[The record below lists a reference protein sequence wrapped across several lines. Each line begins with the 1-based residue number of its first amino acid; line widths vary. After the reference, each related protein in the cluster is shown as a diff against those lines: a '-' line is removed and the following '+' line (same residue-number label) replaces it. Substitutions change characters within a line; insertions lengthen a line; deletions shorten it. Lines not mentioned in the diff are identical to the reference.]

1 MHFCRLHPLLPAFAT
16 KGKWGSPGEQLA
28 DSWGQSFYW
37 SAWDRNT
44 IWPRAMPHSHL
55 LLLDYRLLGVVSVR
69 RTSQKINGVICFS
82 SHLCFKSFRTW
93 QAMTET
99 DHVFITSCY
108 GMYYPALWCQVTLG
122 VCVQG
127 SRRHS
132 RDVTEVRREAV
143 RLPPETWLGSW
154 NQHGVEGKVLEIS
167 FQPYYRRLCERGGT
181 WSSKC
186 MTFMCMCCFGSM
198 LDAGSR
204 QTELPGV
211 MATSRGRPSVWYSAA
226 LWELNAVTSLGTPCT
241 LNQGLH
247 HVKGSFCLLYQ
258 QWTRFLQPA
267 VPYERVTFFLSYTF
281 SKI

>member
-55 LLLDYRLLGVVSVR
+55 LLLNYRLLGVVSVR
-69 RTSQKINGVICFS
+69 RTSQKINGIHCFS

-93 QAMTET
+93 QARTET

-132 RDVTEVRREAV
+132 RDVMEVQSEAV

-154 NQHGVEGKVLEIS
+154 NQHGVEGKDLEIS

-181 WSSKC
+181 WSSARLSC
-186 MTFMCMCCFGSM
+186 VC
-198 LDAGSR
+198 
-204 QTELPGV
+204 
-211 MATSRGRPSVWYSAA
+211 AA
-226 LWELNAVTSLGTPCT
+226 LAPCWMLEADRQNCLVSWQLPEVVPQFGIQLHCGSLT
-241 LNQGLH
+241 
-247 HVKGSFCLLYQ
+247 
-258 QWTRFLQPA
+258 QWHQWVHPVL
-267 VPYERVTFFLSYTF
+267 
-281 SKI
+281 